1 MTMSENNIIVKNGKE
16 LRFGYTTGSCAT
28 AAAAAAT
35 EMLITGKAVALVVI
49 ELPSGSRVAF
59 SIGDI
64 SIEKDSATCS
74 VIKDAGDDP
83 DVTDGM
89 KIVATVCFCGE
100 SGIKIF
106 GGKGIGVVTCKGLP
120 CAVGEAAINPVPKS
134 MMLKNVTLI
143 LEKHKVQSGII
154 VTISAPKGEE
164 IAKKTFNARLGIV
177 GGISILGTTGI
188 VEPMSEKAL
197 IDTIKL
203 LIDKQAILSN
213 DKILVSPGNY
223 GKDYCKNILHI
234 DLESSLK
241 CSNFIGETLDYLV
254 YKGFGKL
261 LLIGH
266 VGKLVKIAGGIMNTH
281 SSVADCR
288 MEIISAHA
296 ALLGASQNVV
306 LELMNCL
313 TTTTAI
319 EILERE
325 NLSIQV
331 FESIIEKI
339 KFHIDYRVK
348 GQLQTEVI
356 IFSEGN
362 KMIGKSKDANSFVT
376 LFMEGNL

>member
-1 MTMSENNIIVKNGKE
+1 MSENNIIVKNGKE
-16 LRFGYTTGSCAT
+16 LRLGYTTGSCAT
-28 AAAAAAT
+28 AAATAAT
-35 EMLITGKAVALVVI
+35 EMLITGKAVSSVAI
-49 ELPSGSRVAF
+49 ELPNGSRVAF
-59 SIGDI
+59 TIGDI
-64 SIEKDSATCS
+64 NIEKSQVTCS

-89 KIVATVCFCGE
+89 KIVATVCFCE
-100 SGIKIF
+100 SGIEIL
-106 GGKGIGVVTCKGLP
+106 GGVGIGVVTCKGLP

-134 MMLKNVTLI
+134 MILKNVTLVT
-143 LEKHKVQSGII
+143 EKYNLQGGIK
-154 VTISAPKGEE
+154 VTISAPNGEE
-164 IAKKTFNARLGIV
+164 IAKKTFNARLGII

-203 LIDKQAILSN
+203 LIDKQAIINN

-254 YKGFGKL
+254 YKGFKKL

-296 ALLGASQNVV
+296 ALFGASQKIVH
-306 LELMNCL
+306 ELMGCL
-313 TTTTAI
+313 TTTIAI
-319 EILERE
+319 QILERE
-325 NLSIQV
+325 SLSVQV
-331 FESIIEKI
+331 FESIVEKV

-348 GQLQTEVI
+348 GLLQTELI
-356 IFSEGN
+356 MFSEGN
-362 KMIGKSKDANSFVT
+362 KMIGKSKDANSFLT
-376 LFMEGNL
+376 LFMEGNNE